1 MKHKSFVPFMLLISM
16 LFMMACGENGR
27 QPSSLGNAVS
37 GIEVADTILYPVDII
52 NLDTTD
58 TWADQ
63 RLKHLQRGRMIDMLF
78 ESVYQGKA
86 QAYDYY
92 SDQPLSTEKL
102 REMEASGQF
111 ERNEVAQLQFEEAW
125 YLDTINNRMTKEV
138 QSVLLAWPVYD
149 SRGNFIAF
157 KAGFVVKFD

>member
-1 MKHKSFVPFMLLISM
+1 MILMV
-16 LFMMACGENGR
+16 ACGKNR
-27 QPSSLGNAVS
+27 QQSSSFDRTIS

-63 RLKHLQRGRMIDMLF
+63 RLKHLHRQQMIDMLF

-92 SDQPLSTEKL
+92 SDQPLSTDKL
-102 REMEASGQF
+102 REMEASGGF
-111 ERNEVAQLQFEEAW
+111 NRDEVSQLQFQEAW
-125 YLDTINNRMTKEV
+125 HLDTINNRMTKEV
-138 QSVLLAWPVYD
+138 QSILLAWPVYD
-149 SRGNFIAF
+149 SKGKFIAY